1 MARRKSR
8 GSKVSSKRSR
18 RGRRVM
24 NRSERRSKVSRK
36 RSRVSR
42 TNKRTS
48 RVQRRGKRSR
58 TKRGGARRAG
68 GGRGAK
74 QERPV
79 HRPGDLIM
87 TPRSGA
93 EAVAADARAARLA
106 GETAALEAKAAE
118 DRAYVLDMN
127 ARNLRTWQSKLDSAD
142 AGVAAKAKEKVAYF
156 ESLLK

>member
-48 RVQRRGKRSR
+48 RVSRTNKRRKRSR
-58 TKRGGARRAG
+58 KSRNLRKNKIGGVKYRGVVMSP
-68 GGRGAK
+68 
-74 QERPV
+74 E
-79 HRPGDLIM
+79 
-87 TPRSGA
+87 
-93 EAVAADARAARLA
+93 EADIVSARLA
-106 GETAALEAKAAE
+106 DETAALEAKAAE
-118 DRAYVLDMN
+118 DRAYVLDVN
-127 ARNLRTWQSKLDSAD
+127 AQNLRTWQSKLDSAD
-142 AGVAAKAKEKVAYF
+142 AVVAAKAKEKVAYF

>member
-48 RVQRRGKRSR
+48 RVSRTNKRRKRSR
-58 TKRGGARRAG
+58 KSRNLRKNKIGGV
-68 GGRGAK
+68 K
-74 QERPV
+74 YK
-79 HRPGDLIM
+79 DLDM
-87 TPRSGA
+87 SPE
-93 EAVAADARAARLA
+93 EADIVSARLA
-106 GETAALEAKAAE
+106 AETAALVAKAAE
-118 DRAYVLDMN
+118 DRAYVRDIN
-127 ARNLRTWQSKLDSAD
+127 VENLRTWQSKLNSAD
-142 AGVAAKAKEKVAYF
+142 AGSDEAAEAKEKVAHY
-156 ESLLK
+156 EDLLK